1 MEFTSFQEFKDAIID
16 NNVLNGRGVKFVKND
31 AKRVR
36 NACKEE
42 CGLSC
47 VCKVKRSHTYRVKT
61 LVQKRTLDEG

>member
-42 CGLSC
+42 CGYP
-47 VCKVKRSHTYRVKT
+47 VFVR
-61 LVQKRTLDEG
+61 